1 MNEKMPVPGPRIL
14 VVDDEPQIRRFMRA
28 SLTAEGYTYLEAST
42 AEEGIKQITIE
53 SPHLVIL
60 DLGLPDADGYEV
72 MKQLRQW
79 SQVPVLVLTAR
90 DDELQKVKLLEGGA
104 NDYLTKP
111 FGIRELMARIH
122 VLLRD
127 LSTQEQPSTEVI
139 FRFGDLIIDRQQRK
153 VFLRD
158 ESINLSRKEYA
169 LLDFLASH
177 PKKLVTQQQ
186 LLEKVWGHTHQED
199 THYLRI
205 FVSQIRKKLNDD
217 PAHPKYIETEPGVG
231 YRFIAPKT
239 EYNSTGY

>member
-1 MNEKMPVPGPRIL
+1 MNAQTSTVGTRIL
-14 VVDDEPQIRRFMRA
+14 VIDDEPQIRRFMRA
-28 SLTAEGYTYLEAST
+28 SLTAEGYAYLEAAT
-42 AEEGIKQITIE
+42 AEQGIKQIT
-53 SPHLVIL
+53 SKNPHLVIL

-72 MKQLRQW
+72 MQKLREW

-127 LSTQEQPSTEVI
+127 LSDQQQPSAETQ
-139 FRFGDLIIDRQQRK
+139 FHFGELLIDREQHK
-153 VFLRD
+153 VFLQN
-158 ESINLSRKEYA
+158 EVINLSRKEYA

-177 PKKLVTQQQ
+177 PQKLVTQQQ
-186 LLEKVWGHTHQED
+186 LLEKIWGHTHHED

-205 FVSQIRKKLNDD
+205 FVSQVRKKLKDD
-217 PAHPKYIETEPGVG
+217 PAHPQYIETEPGVG
-231 YRFIAPKT
+231 YRFIAQK
-239 EYNSTGY
+239 